1 MAKIAFYL
9 QRIAFFAFFN
19 YWKGGIGNAENWN
32 RETASHF
39 SLLHYKYNTEIQRYR
54 ETEKNTNS
62 ISLCLYVDS
71 DIRCIILSVAQFVTK
86 EDKR

>member
-9 QRIAFFAFFN
+9 QRIAIFAFFN
-19 YWKGGIGNAENWN
+19 YWNGDGLAENCN
-32 RETASHF
+32 RETTSHF
-39 SLLHYKYNTEIQRYR
+39 SLLYYKYNTEIQRYR

-62 ISLCLYVDS
+62 ISLCLYVES

>member
-1 MAKIAFYL
+1 M
-9 QRIAFFAFFN
+9 QRT
-19 YWKGGIGNAENWN
+19 GIE
-32 RETASHF
+32 RRPHIFRYYTI
-39 SLLHYKYNTEIQRYR
+39 NTTQRYR

>member
-1 MAKIAFYL
+1 M
-9 QRIAFFAFFN
+9 QR
-19 YWKGGIGNAENWN
+19 
-32 RETASHF
+32 TAIERQPHIF
-39 SLLHYKYNTEIQRYR
+39 HYYTINTTQRYR